1 MKRIDEGQITVF
13 DILEQLEK
21 RVPPTV
27 VWHYLPSGGTIGYCY
42 CGKCGKFAG
51 CSGHYSWRLTPEEA
65 EEESKEV
72 WCAIFGSA
80 NGVCFCGANMK
91 GKGAVNKGFKNRYWW
106 HEYINTVPFT
116 KEQLDE
122 IDKACSERYPATISK
137 KIKKNGSTFT
147 VEVSVERLGRDE
159 AITSTAD
166 IEYYTNLWGE
176 TELFTTVDID
186 IRGNNKSKGH
196 GSGYRLSELAD
207 EGANCFIAKRLGL
220 KIADTVD

>member
-1 MKRIDEGQITVF
+1 MKRKDDGQITVF

-27 VWHYLPSGGTIGYCY
+27 VWHYLPNGGTLGYCY
-42 CGKCGKFAG
+42 CANCGRWVG
-51 CSGHYSWRLTPEEA
+51 CSGHYSCRLTPEEA

-72 WCAIFGSA
+72 WCAIFGSG

-147 VEVSVERLGRDE
+147 VGVSVERLDLDE
-159 AITSTAD
+159 PITSAED

-176 TELFTTVDID
+176 AELFVTIDVDL
-186 IRGNNKSKGH
+186 RGHNKIQGH
-196 GSGYRLSELAD
+196 GSGYKLSELLDAKSND
-207 EGANCFIAKRLGL
+207 FIAEKLGL
-220 KIADTVD
+220 EAIHY

>member
-1 MKRIDEGQITVF
+1 MRRHKDEGQITVF
-13 DILEQLEK
+13 DIFEQLEK

-72 WCAIFGSA
+72 WCAIFGNG
-80 NGVCFCGANMK
+80 NGVCFCGANIK

-106 HEYINTVPFT
+106 HEYIDTVPFT
-116 KEQLDE
+116 KEELNELDR
-122 IDKACSERYPATISK
+122 ACEERYPVSFAK
-137 KIKKNGSTFT
+137 KVKKKGSTLT
-147 VEVSVERLGRDE
+147 VTAAVERLSQDE
-159 AITSTAD
+159 AISDSD

-176 TELFTTVDID
+176 TELFVTIDVDL
-186 IRGNNKSKGH
+186 RGHDKSQGH
-196 GSGYRLSELAD
+196 GSGYKISEMLD
-207 EGANCFIAKRLGL
+207 DGANDFIAKKLGL
-220 KIADTVD
+220 EIQKGR